1 MSNKAKFILTFVEG
15 VVVGVFLTIGLAYFV
30 YAKNASGNGNSNP
43 NVELFEKPAQTIP
56 AKEFSVM
63 QVLDD
68 GSALAIVEDLDNGY
82 GTVVLFQAKE
92 GVSYYDDQKI
102 KVPSGKVAKQVGTF
116 KYETAQ
122 HMIKT
127 VPVVEFF
134 SK

>member
-1 MSNKAKFILTFVEG
+1 MSNKAKFILTFVGG

-68 GSALAIVEDLDNGY
+68 GSAS
-82 GTVVLFQAKE
+82 T
-92 GVSYYDDQKI
+92 
-102 KVPSGKVAKQVGTF
+102 
-116 KYETAQ
+116 TAR
-122 HMIKT
+122 
-127 VPVVEFF
+127 
-134 SK
+134 S